1 MLNENN
7 ESIPKEQAL
16 SSFGEVTQSGG
27 SFHKNSM
34 SWDEKNAVLQDLDPN
49 SKLYVAALRK
59 YFSQTAQSGV
69 NSNSRKVPWLMSARN
84 QELRVNQVNVFYNP
98 KRHDYIYGIEA
109 NIRRDVNPN
118 ASYAGAPV
126 SAHRLKDGSMNY
138 MQFVTQ
144 PTMNKILEVNGQA
157 PYTQADLSHA
167 LSTKTPLA
175 TSRDALVFNG
185 NIGSKTDLSNYQRR
199 GDRKRMEYFFNPNPS
214 TISKSQYYYD
224 NRYELHLEQESRNRK
239 FEARQQLRNN
249 AYSNVNDRELG

>member
-1 MLNENN
+1 MNKNIVAGN
-7 ESIPKEQAL
+7 
-16 SSFGEVTQSGG
+16 TGG
-27 SFHKNSM
+27 VFDDVEKFSRKKYM
-34 SWDEKNAVLQDLDPN
+34 SWDEKNTALQGLNPD

-59 YFSQTAQSGV
+59 YFFQTAQAGV
-69 NSNSRKVPWLMSARN
+69 NSNSRKVPWLMAARN
-84 QELRVNQVNVFYNP
+84 QELRVNQVNVFYST
-98 KRHDYIYGIEA
+98 KRRDYIYGIET

-144 PTMNKILEVNGQA
+144 PTMNKILKVNGQS
-157 PYTQADLSHA
+157 PYTQADLNHA

-175 TSRDALVFNG
+175 IARDGLVFNG

-199 GDRKRMEYFFNPNPS
+199 GDRKRMEYFFNPNPE

-224 NRYELHLEQESRNRK
+224 NRYEMHLEQESRNRK
-239 FEARQQLRNN
+239 FESRQSSR
-249 AYSNVNDRELG
+249 SNMRTIENDKELG